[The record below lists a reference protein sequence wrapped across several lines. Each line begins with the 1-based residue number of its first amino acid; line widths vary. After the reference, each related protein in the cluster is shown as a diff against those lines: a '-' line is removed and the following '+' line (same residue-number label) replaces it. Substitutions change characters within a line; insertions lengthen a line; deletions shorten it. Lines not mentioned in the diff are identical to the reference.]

1 MTMNRFAILAAFVSL
16 CAFAAS
22 PLKAQEPTTGAPA
35 ATTTTPAPGP
45 TESATEKMSG
55 MMEKMPGMMK
65 NMPAMMKN
73 MPEMMKNMPDPVA
86 KAMEN
91 FKLEDMKSMM
101 GGLCKDGDCKFEM
114 PAK

>member
-1 MTMNRFAILAAFVSL
+1 MNRFAILAAFVSL
-16 CAFAAS
+16 CAVAAS
-22 PLKAQEPTTGAPA
+22 PLKAQEPTTEAPA
-35 ATTTTPAPGP
+35 AITTPVPGP
-45 TESATEKMSG
+45 TENATEKTSG

-73 MPEMMKNMPDPVA
+73 MPGPMA

-91 FKLEDMKSMM
+91 FKPEDMKSMM

>member
-1 MTMNRFAILAAFVSL
+1 MNRFAILAAFVSL
-16 CAFAAS
+16 CAVAAS
-22 PLKAQEPTTGAPA
+22 PLKAQEPTTEAPA
-35 ATTTTPAPGP
+35 AITTPVPGP
-45 TESATEKMSG
+45 TENTTEKTSG

-65 NMPAMMKN
+65 NMPAMMQN
-73 MPEMMKNMPDPVA
+73 MPAMMKNMPGPMA

-91 FKLEDMKSMM
+91 FKPEDMKSMM

>member
-73 MPEMMKNMPDPVA
+73 MPDPVA

>member
-1 MTMNRFAILAAFVSL
+1 MIMNRFAILAAFVSL
-16 CAFAAS
+16 SAFAAS
-22 PLKAQEPTTGAPA
+22 PLKAEEPTTEAPA
-35 ATTTTPAPGP
+35 ATTTPVPGS
-45 TESATEKMSG
+45 TESATDKASG

-65 NMPAMMKN
+65 NMPAMMKK
-73 MPEMMKNMPDPVA
+73 MPGPMA

-91 FKLEDMKSMM
+91 FKPEDMKSMM

>member
-1 MTMNRFAILAAFVSL
+1 MIMNRFGILAAFVSL

-22 PLKAQEPTTGAPA
+22 PLKAEEPTTEAPA
-35 ATTTTPAPGP
+35 ATTTPVPGS
-45 TESATEKMSG
+45 TESATDKASG
-55 MMEKMPGMMK
+55 MMEK
-65 NMPAMMKN
+65 MPAMMKN
-73 MPEMMKNMPDPVA
+73 MPGPMA

-91 FKLEDMKSMM
+91 FKPEDMKSMM

>member
-1 MTMNRFAILAAFVSL
+1 MNRLAILAAFVSL

-22 PLKAQEPTTGAPA
+22 PLKAEEPTTEAPA
-35 ATTTTPAPGP
+35 ATTTPVPGS
-45 TESATEKMSG
+45 TESATDKASG

-65 NMPAMMKN
+65 KMPGPM
-73 MPEMMKNMPDPVA
+73 A

-91 FKLEDMKSMM
+91 FKPEDMKSMM

>member
-1 MTMNRFAILAAFVSL
+1 MNRFAILAAFVSL

-22 PLKAQEPTTGAPA
+22 PLKAEEPTTEAPA
-35 ATTTTPAPGP
+35 ATTTPVPGS
-45 TESATEKMSG
+45 TESATDKASG

-65 NMPAMMKN
+65 NMPGPM
-73 MPEMMKNMPDPVA
+73 A

-91 FKLEDMKSMM
+91 FKPEDMKSMM
-101 GGLCKDGDCKFEM
+101 DGLCKDGDCKFEM

>member
-1 MTMNRFAILAAFVSL
+1 MNRFAILAAFVSL
-16 CAFAAS
+16 CAVAAS
-22 PLKAQEPTTGAPA
+22 PLKAQEPTTEAPA
-35 ATTTTPAPGP
+35 AITTPVPAP
-45 TESATEKMSG
+45 TENATEKTSG

-65 NMPAMMKN
+65 NMPAMMQN
-73 MPEMMKNMPDPVA
+73 IPAMMKNMPGPMA

-91 FKLEDMKSMM
+91 FKPEDMKSMM